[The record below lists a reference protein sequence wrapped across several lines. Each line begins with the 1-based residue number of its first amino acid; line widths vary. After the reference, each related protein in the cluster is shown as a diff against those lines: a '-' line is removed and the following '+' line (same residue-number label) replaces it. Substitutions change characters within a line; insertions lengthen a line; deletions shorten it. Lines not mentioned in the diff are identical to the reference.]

1 MALITCPTD
10 CAAGGVPDVAF
21 DLCNPTRRFGEIQQI
36 LVAQVGQPMT
46 TGDAA
51 EITTR
56 LGALAGAAEKMVV
69 LKGYGDMPAA
79 TGEPN
84 RISSLYTVTP
94 PKQRTVNFTILD
106 LNDTNYE
113 FLRKLD
119 KCGGRYLFWFVTADG
134 DMFGGEDFVEGV
146 EADATANYIIPASDQ
161 ESATGTLTIN
171 WTGAMPERKPS
182 VIS

>member
-10 CAAGGVPDVAF
+10 CATGGVPDVAF
-21 DLCNPTRRFGEIQQI
+21 DLCNPQRKFGEIQQI
-36 LVAQVGQPMT
+36 VVAQVGEPFT
-46 TGDAA
+46 TGDAT

-56 LGALAGAAEKMVV
+56 LAAVDETKIVI

-79 TGEPN
+79 SGEPN

-94 PKQRTVNFTILD
+94 PKQRTVNFTMID

-134 DMFGGEDFVEGV
+134 DMFGGETFNDGV
-146 EADATANYIIPASDQ
+146 EADATANYIIPQSDQ
-161 ESATGTLTIN
+161 ESATGTLTIS
-171 WTGAMPERKPS
+171 WTGPMPERKAS
-182 VIS
+182 VLS